1 MNIGTKREYRMTARA
16 AATEATGERIIDAA
30 VEVFAES
37 FDLPL
42 REVAARAGVS
52 EQTVIRR
59 FGGKEQLLEAAS
71 QREAA
76 RIAAQRDAAPIGDLA
91 GAISVLVDHYEEHGD
106 LVIRMLANEDR
117 FDALAKI
124 VDGGRHLHEEWCV
137 RVFADWLD
145 ACDPEDRDRLLAQ
158 LIAVTDVYTW
168 KLLRR
173 DRRLDRNKTEL
184 AMRELA
190 ASLTGGA

>member
-1 MNIGTKREYRMTARA
+1 MTARA
-16 AATEATGERIIDAA
+16 ATTEATGERIIDAA

-42 REVAARAGVS
+42 REVAERAGVT

-76 RIAAQRDAAPIGDLA
+76 RIAAQRDAAPIGDAA

-106 LVIRMLANEDR
+106 LVMRMLANEDR

-124 VDGGRHLHEEWCV
+124 VDGGRRMHEEWCA
-137 RVFADWLD
+137 RVFADAL
-145 ACDPEDRDRLLAQ
+145 AVGEGEARERLLAQ

-173 DRRLDRNKTEL
+173 DRRLDRNQTEL
-184 AMRELA
+184 AIRELTET
-190 ASLTGGA
+190 LTGGA